1 MILETKDFGI
11 RSQNF
16 AHRACSGRKTDAGL
30 LPIRIEM
37 QTLKETIRS
46 WAQETARHRKSKQD
60 GTGQGFGE
68 TMNEIAAQAL
78 DCFLQ
83 LPDPMFD
90 PDARSGMFGEKVSLW
105 KELGSPDFTQRDFPL
120 TQAPFPESFRCDIK
134 GLDVYQILLYNGRVC
149 GPEGKN
155 LLDPASE
162 AVLDGHPCVC
172 RLDELAATETHKEK
186 LQPFLDE
193 ARQALC
199 RKETTTHVKDTADFA
214 QGGRDAAMEQSKWL
228 NRCLSAETLIIYMPK
243 GARLDKPLQIVS
255 LCHGEKPSFVASQI
269 WVLMEE
275 GASLSLVE
283 CTDSHPKAEVMA
295 HSLTEIRL
303 EKEASLEYI
312 QLQNVGDSCKV
323 FHDLSVQQ
331 ARSSRLASY
340 NLTLNGGLTR
350 NNLEVNLNQEEA
362 RAELLGLY
370 LQDHEQMAKTQVKV
384 NHKAPK
390 TYSRELFK
398 GVIDDSASA
407 YFKGHVFVSPVADQT
422 EAYQSNRNLLIS
434 PKAQAHAK
442 PYLEIYADDVQC
454 NHGVTVGQLD
464 EDALFYMRCRGI
476 PADTARRL
484 LMRAYADEIL
494 KPISV
499 DSLREWMTFLVKKRF
514 SGQLQACEQ
523 CVLACPEK
531 KTF

>member
-1 MILETKDFGI
+1 
-11 RSQNF
+11 
-16 AHRACSGRKTDAGL
+16 
-30 LPIRIEM
+30 
-37 QTLKETIRS
+37 
-46 WAQETARHRKSKQD
+46 
-60 GTGQGFGE
+60 
-68 TMNEIAAQAL
+68 
-78 DCFLQ
+78 
-83 LPDPMFD
+83 
-90 PDARSGMFGEKVSLW
+90 
-105 KELGSPDFTQRDFPL
+105 
-120 TQAPFPESFRCDIK
+120 
-134 GLDVYQILLYNGRVC
+134 
-149 GPEGKN
+149 
-155 LLDPASE
+155 
-162 AVLDGHPCVC
+162 
-172 RLDELAATETHKEK
+172 
-186 LQPFLDE
+186 
-193 ARQALC
+193 
-199 RKETTTHVKDTADFA
+199 
-214 QGGRDAAMEQSKWL
+214 
-228 NRCLSAETLIIYMPK
+228 
-243 GARLDKPLQIVS
+243 
-255 LCHGEKPSFVASQI
+255 
-269 WVLMEE
+269 MEE